1 MIQHHEDLIPY
12 CHEEMK
18 KSADSILT
26 TESLAK
32 KLLQVFCETIPK
44 QYIIVDGLDEC
55 TPETRQSLIRA
66 LLNIVENCDKNPHIG
81 KPRLLIVSQ
90 KLGAIEKSL
99 AKASWMEFG
108 REDNRED
115 IKQFIHKNVEE
126 LKRDLDLGG
135 DIAARIQDFTLE
147 YANGW

>member
-1 MIQHHEDLIPY
+1 MIQHDEDLIPY
-12 CHEEMK
+12 CYEEMK
-18 KSADSILT
+18 KSGDSTLT

-55 TPETRQSLIRA
+55 TPETRQSLIRI
-66 LLNIVENCDKNPHIG
+66 LLNIVETCDENIHIG

-99 AKASWMEFG
+99 ARASWMEFG
-108 REDNRED
+108 REDNRGD
-115 IKQFIHKNVEE
+115 IEQFVNKTVDE
-126 LKRDLDLGG
+126 LKQDLDLGG
-135 DIAARIQDFTLE
+135 DIAARIEDFTLQ
-147 YANGW
+147 YANG